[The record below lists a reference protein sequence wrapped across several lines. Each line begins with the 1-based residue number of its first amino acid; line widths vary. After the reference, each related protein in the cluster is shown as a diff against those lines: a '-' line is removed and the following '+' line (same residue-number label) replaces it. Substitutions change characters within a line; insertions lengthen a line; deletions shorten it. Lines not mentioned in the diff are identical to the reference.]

1 MESKLL
7 EEKVI
12 NVSPHHPHVRVR
24 GEEKVKEK
32 YYPAVGWCSG
42 WAVLSCSLFT
52 PVVIRAWRLAA
63 DGDWLGYML
72 EHRRTLRRRGIMF

>member
-42 WAVLSCSLFT
+42 WALWAVLTLHS
-52 PVVIRAWRLAA
+52 
-63 DGDWLGYML
+63 GGYQSVAP
-72 EHRRTLRRRGIMF
+72 GC

>member
-42 WAVLSCSLFT
+42 WAVLTLHS
-52 PVVIRAWRLAA
+52 
-63 DGDWLGYML
+63 GGYQSVAP
-72 EHRRTLRRRGIMF
+72 GC